1 MGHPRSVVRTV
12 LRRWGT
18 LLLSPTLPLLAI
30 LVLQRTLLHRN
41 KDSSPAIV
49 YTARPGNIDV
59 PAPRSRRRWPRKVV
73 GRLRRHRS

>member
-1 MGHPRSVVRTV
+1 MGHSKSGQRFGVAKVGHTSTF
-12 LRRWGT
+12 
-18 LLLSPTLPLLAI
+18 SLPPFTGHLGAPGM
-30 LVLQRTLLHRN
+30 LLHRN